1 MKGVNDLIFTDQ
13 YYRNIRLY
21 THFLFHL
28 RWPQPFIYS
37 LYSQVQLPMLVQ
49 ILSQLMM
56 VSSFFGLIFMGLC
69 IYSSEFTSLGNQKVL
84 VLWYST
90 NTRKLSEGRLCRRKP
105 SDGQVSHRT
114 FGNMN
119 LERER
124 LEGESSH
131 FPLLSLFFVL
141 PFSENERHIYRPN

>member
-1 MKGVNDLIFTDQ
+1 
-13 YYRNIRLY
+13 
-21 THFLFHL
+21 
-28 RWPQPFIYS
+28 
-37 LYSQVQLPMLVQ
+37 
-49 ILSQLMM
+49 MM

-131 FPLLSLFFVL
+131 FPLFSLFFVL
-141 PFSENERHIYRPN
+141 PFDENERHIYRPNWFDLGPSYFDDKCHCSYDIWQYLSSRAHVDWHMDIQTCLQIRGRNVLSLGYFY